1 MKTLGDWRRNA
12 VASAQI
18 VAMLAGLLAL
28 LAAPM
33 PANAGPKEPSITPAQ
48 CYQLEVEDAEA
59 LAAKNYTRAVS
70 LDRQIGYYGCP
81 PDPSIVVCKSGI
93 ANIQNFLQTS
103 PATDP
108 AFAKINQALPVY
120 FDGAPISTATL
131 TQDIGV
137 VAASLQSASAPA
149 PTLRQ
154 QFEYMSAQVMRTIYY
169 VDSQGTVGC
178 PYPWTNGRSLYAWMT
193 SLLGGIDLRDDS
205 MYSDCCESIGGK
217 FVIAIIEPAASQY
230 PTTYNTWGGIAERIA
245 LYIHEARHAPGNVTP
260 STGQPAYLHTTC
272 CPEQQAG
279 QAASCDQS
287 YNAGATQTPYATQY
301 WLFIAWLNGTV
312 NVGYSCMSPS
322 NVQYTTELFA
332 ASAQGYIGRFCTSPP
347 PSVTTPA
354 NPGGACPAP

>member
-1 MKTLGDWRRNA
+1 MKTLGNWQRSTLA
-12 VASAQI
+12 CVQI
-18 VAMLAGLLAL
+18 AAMLATLLAL
-28 LAAPM
+28 LLTSI
-33 PANAGPKEPSITPAQ
+33 PAEAGPKVPSISQAQ
-48 CYQLEVEDAEA
+48 CYQLEVEAAEA

-70 LDRQIGYYGCP
+70 LNRQIGYYGCP
-81 PDPSIVVCKSGI
+81 DYPIVVCKSGI

-120 FDGAPISTATL
+120 FDGAPISTQTL

-137 VAASLQSASAPA
+137 VAASLQSTSAPA

-169 VDSQGTVGC
+169 MDGQGTVGC
-178 PYPWTNGRSLYAWMT
+178 PYPWTNGQSLYVWMT
-193 SLLGGIDLRDDS
+193 SLLGGIDLRDDG

-230 PTTYNTWGGIAERIA
+230 PATYNTWGGIAERIA
-245 LYIHEARHAPGNVTP
+245 LYIHETRHAPGNISP

-272 CPEQQAG
+272 CPEQQSG
-279 QAASCDQS
+279 QPASCDQS
-287 YNAGATQTPYATQY
+287 YKAGATLTPYGTQY

-332 ASAQGYIGRFCTSPP
+332 ASAQGYIGRFCSSPP